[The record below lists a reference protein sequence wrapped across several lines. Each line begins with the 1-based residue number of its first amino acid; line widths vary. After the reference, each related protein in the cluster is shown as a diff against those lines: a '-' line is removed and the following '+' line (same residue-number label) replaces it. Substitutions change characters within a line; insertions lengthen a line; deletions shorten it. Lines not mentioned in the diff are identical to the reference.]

1 MGQTDR
7 TVTGDGRRHRAVA
20 LWLPVWVVL
29 TGATIVFVAA
39 AGAALAGRQAN
50 AQAAAALLPSP
61 SLPPASLPPLPTVPS
76 VLPTPKVVP
85 PPLPTPS
92 LPVSL
97 PTPSLPVSLPTPS
110 LPVSLPTPSLPVSL
124 PTPSLPVSL
133 PTPSLP
139 VTLPSPTLPV
149 SGGSPS
155 PSPAPGVTG
164 TSGSGGSG
172 TSGSGRSGGGGGT
185 GGGGGGIQVPL
196 TGIVLHSPL
205 DVAILGAA
213 AVLPLLFGMWLFLF
227 GRTWTAAVRARD
239 AQIRLAL
246 AHDLG
251 LSPREL
257 ESVTLKGLFKLR
269 EEAAFDELTGVLRRA
284 AGVAALDREVARSR
298 RQKTALS
305 VAFLDIDGLKQANDS
320 RGHRAGDDL
329 LRSLANTLKAALRG
343 QDLVVR
349 YGGDEFVC
357 ILPDTLADSARA
369 KLSWIQ
375 DEAEKVGVSFSSGV
389 AELERSDDVVSLLA
403 RADTEMYAM
412 KSRRG
417 KVRDLRLGVVGKR
430 REVAN

>member
-1 MGQTDR
+1 MGQIDR
-7 TVTGDGRRHRAVA
+7 TVAGDGRRRRAAA

-29 TGATIVFVAA
+29 SGATIIFA
-39 AGAALAGRQAN
+39 AALAGHQAN
-50 AQAAAALLPSP
+50 AEAAVALLPSP
-61 SLPPASLPPLPTVPS
+61 SLPALPSASLPPLPTAPS
-76 VLPTPKVVP
+76 ILPTPKVDP
-85 PPLPTPS
+85 PALPTPS

-97 PTPSLPVSLPTPS
+97 PTPSLPTSLPSP
-110 LPVSLPTPSLPVSL
+110 
-124 PTPSLPVSL
+124 
-133 PTPSLP
+133 
-139 VTLPSPTLPV
+139 LPSPTLPV
-149 SGGSPS
+149 SLGSPS
-155 PSPAPGVTG
+155 PSPAPGATG
-164 TSGSGGSG
+164 STGSGGSG
-172 TSGSGRSGGGGGT
+172 TSGSGSSGGGGGT
-185 GGGGGGIQVPL
+185 GGGGGGIQIPL

-205 DVAILGAA
+205 DVALLGAVA
-213 AVLPLLFGMWLFLF
+213 ALPLLFGIWLFLF

-298 RQKTALS
+298 RQKTPLS
-305 VAFLDIDGLKQANDS
+305 VAFLDVDGLKQANDT

-357 ILPDTLADSARA
+357 ILPDTMADSARA

-375 DEAEKVGVSFSSGV
+375 DEAEKAGISFSSGV

-417 KVRDLRLGVVGKR
+417 NVRDLRLGVVGKR

>member
-1 MGQTDR
+1 VGQTDR
-7 TVTGDGRRHRAVA
+7 TVTGDGRRRRAAA
-20 LWLPVWVVL
+20 LWLPVWVL
-29 TGATIVFVAA
+29 LAGATIVFVAA

-61 SLPPASLPPLPTVPS
+61 SLPPTSLPPLPTVPS

-85 PPLPTPS
+85 PPLPTPTLPVS
-92 LPVSL
+92 LPTPTLPVSL
-97 PTPSLPVSLPTPS
+97 PTPSLPVG
-110 LPVSLPTPSLPVSL
+110 
-124 PTPSLPVSL
+124 
-133 PTPSLP
+133 
-139 VTLPSPTLPV
+139 LPSPFPTPTLPV
-149 SGGSPS
+149 STGSPS
-155 PSPAPGVTG
+155 PSPAPGATG
-164 TSGSGGSG
+164 STGSGGSG
-172 TSGSGRSGGGGGT
+172 TGGSGRSGGGGGT
-185 GGGGGGIQVPL
+185 GGGGGGIQIPL

-205 DVAILGAA
+205 DVAILGALS
-213 AVLPLLFGMWLFLF
+213 VLPLLFGIWLFLF

-298 RQKTALS
+298 RQKTPLS
-305 VAFLDIDGLKQANDS
+305 VAFLDVDGLKQANDT

-375 DEAEKVGVSFSSGV
+375 DEAEKAGVSFSTGV
-389 AELERSDDVVSLLA
+389 AELERSDDVVSILA

-430 REVAN
+430 REVAT

>member
-1 MGQTDR
+1 VRHADATEVTDA
-7 TVTGDGRRHRAVA
+7 RRGNAAA
-20 LWLPVWVVL
+20 LWLPAWVL
-29 TGATIVFVAA
+29 FSGALILFASA
-39 AGAALAGRQAN
+39 AGAALAGHQAG
-50 AQAAAALLPSP
+50 ARAAIVLLPSP
-61 SLPPASLPPLPTVPS
+61 T
-76 VLPTPKVVP
+76 
-85 PPLPTPS
+85 
-92 LPVSL
+92 
-97 PTPSLPVSLPTPS
+97 
-110 LPVSLPTPSLPVSL
+110 LPVSL

-139 VTLPSPTLPV
+139 VTLPTPSLPVSVGSPIPTPTLPV
-149 SGGSPS
+149 LGGSPS
-155 PSPAPGVTG
+155 PSLAPGGTG
-164 TSGSGGSG
+164 SSGSGGSG
-172 TSGSGRSGGGGGT
+172 SGGNGRTGGGGSG
-185 GGGGGGIQVPL
+185 GHGGGGGIEIPF

-205 DVAILGAA
+205 DVALVGAIA
-213 AVLPLLFGMWLFLF
+213 ALPLLFGIWLLVF

-257 ESVTLKGLFKLR
+257 ESVTVKGLFKLR

-284 AGVAALDREVARSR
+284 AGVAALDREVSRSR
-298 RQKTALS
+298 RQKTSLS
-305 VAFLDIDGLKQANDS
+305 VAFLDIDGLKQANDT

-329 LRSLANTLKAALRG
+329 LRSLASTLKAALRG

-375 DEAEKVGVSFSSGV
+375 DEAAKAGVSFSSGV
-389 AELERSDDVVSLLA
+389 AELERADDVVSLLA
-403 RADTEMYAM
+403 RADKEMYAV

-417 KVRDLRLGVVGKR
+417 KVRDLRLGVVGGR
-430 REVAN
+430 REAVT